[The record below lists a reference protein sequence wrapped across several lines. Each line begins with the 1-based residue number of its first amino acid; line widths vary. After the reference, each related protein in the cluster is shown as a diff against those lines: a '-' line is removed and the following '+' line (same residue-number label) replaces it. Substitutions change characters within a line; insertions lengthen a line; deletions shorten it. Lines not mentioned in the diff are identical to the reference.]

1 MSTPLFVGSYLQ
13 VKWWAEKEETFAT
26 NENICSLLKQ
36 NTKSCNTKRRRQRRR
51 TVKKNNRSN
60 LRKSNFARA
69 ADIFCTFLC
78 QCFARLQ
85 RETSRNFLV
94 TSFMEE
100 MSYVFSFTFFFTA
113 AHFHLALVAASI
125 SHFVTAATKF
135 SCCSSN
141 KKNVSFVFYLSL

>member
-13 VKWWAEKEETFAT
+13 VKWWAEKEETFPT
-26 NENICSLLKQ
+26 NANICSLLKQ

-100 MSYVFSFTFFFTA
+100 LSYVFSFTFFSLSFIFTLHWWPLA
-113 AHFHLALVAASI
+113 FLIFSPPLQNFHVVLR
-125 SHFVTAATKF
+125 TKKCLLF
-135 SCCSSN
+135 LNSSR
-141 KKNVSFVFYLSL
+141 

>member
-100 MSYVFSFTFFFTA
+100 LSYVFSFTFFSLSFIFTLHWWPLA
-113 AHFHLALVAASI
+113 FLIFSPPLQNFHVVLR
-125 SHFVTAATKF
+125 TKKCLLF
-135 SCCSSN
+135 LNSSR
-141 KKNVSFVFYLSL
+141 

>member
-69 ADIFCTFLC
+69 ADIFRTFLC

-100 MSYVFSFTFFFTA
+100 LSYVFSFTFFSLSFIFTLHWWPLA
-113 AHFHLALVAASI
+113 FLTFSPPLQNFHVVLR
-125 SHFVTAATKF
+125 TKKCLLF
-135 SCCSSN
+135 LNSSR
-141 KKNVSFVFYLSL
+141 